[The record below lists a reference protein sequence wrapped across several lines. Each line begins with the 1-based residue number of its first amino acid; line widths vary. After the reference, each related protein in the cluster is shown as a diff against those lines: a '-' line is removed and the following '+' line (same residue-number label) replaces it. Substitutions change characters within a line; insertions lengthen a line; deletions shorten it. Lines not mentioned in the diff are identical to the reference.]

1 MKIERILRLTVLFI
15 IAVLVVASCDDDG
28 YSLSKFW
35 VSYGVIHKSTEDNY
49 TVKLDN
55 GSVIYPSYSDVPTKN
70 LQDSTRLLVDYTI
83 LQDATPGSKFDYY
96 VRINGIEQILTKNIL
111 PYSEEILDSL
121 GNDPVIVNDYWIA
134 QDFLTIEFFF
144 AGGLVQHMINLTRHQ
159 GLTEDGKVLLE
170 FHHNANNDPDRYK
183 LNSAVA
189 FPLNKIFNETDDS
202 VQLRVRYKGFDR
214 EEHFDITYRPR
225 K

>member
-1 MKIERILRLTVLFI
+1 MKIERILRLTILFI
-15 IAVLVVASCDDDG
+15 ITVFVVASCDDDG

-35 VSYGVIHKSTEDNY
+35 VSYGVVHKSDEDNY
-49 TVKLDN
+49 TIKLDN
-55 GSVIYPSYSDVPTKN
+55 GSVIYPSYSNVPAQK
-70 LQDSTRLLVDYTI
+70 LQDSTRLLVDFTI
-83 LQDATPGSKFDYY
+83 LQDAIPGGKFDYY

-121 GNDPVIVNDYWIA
+121 GSDPVIVNDYWIA

-144 AGGLVQHMINLTRHQ
+144 AGGLAHHMINLTQHQ
-159 GLTEDGKVLLE
+159 ELTEDGKVLLE
-170 FHHNANNDPDRYK
+170 FHHNANGDTDRYK

-189 FPLNKIFNETDDS
+189 FPLNKVFSEVTDS